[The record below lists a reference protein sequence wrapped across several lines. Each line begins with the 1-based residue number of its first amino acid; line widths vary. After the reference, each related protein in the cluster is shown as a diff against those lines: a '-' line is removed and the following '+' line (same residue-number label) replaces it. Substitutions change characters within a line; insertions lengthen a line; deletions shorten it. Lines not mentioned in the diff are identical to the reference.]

1 MDTTFNV
8 PSVLCTQN
16 SRLPEPPISTLFTLP
31 VTPNRDSESLA
42 ITYDVMATTRLIV
55 YLNASFAIT
64 GNVKDRSFN
73 LAENCNK
80 GQRMPRLPLFARFP
94 TSSTQRRCCIWRGCT
109 ALRRACLARRP
120 ELCRRP
126 TLALQRR
133 AVHRSYRHFQGC
145 LSNLKRD
152 KFPRQLLH
160 PNSMRF
166 RSKPYRS
173 LCGTANHCAM

>member
-1 MDTTFNV
+1 MFTA
-8 PSVLCTQN
+8 
-16 SRLPEPPISTLFTLP
+16 FTLA
-31 VTPNRDSESLA
+31 NAKRDSESRCHLQSA
-42 ITYDVMATTRLIV
+42 DDRRASPVWCAKEDDLLFGFVMNPV
-55 YLNASFAIT
+55 
-64 GNVKDRSFN
+64 DRRPVCAVLHGRPFGR
-73 LAENCNK
+73 A

-173 LCGTANHCAM
+173 LCGTANHLKLTYHS

>member
-1 MDTTFNV
+1 
-8 PSVLCTQN
+8 
-16 SRLPEPPISTLFTLP
+16 
-31 VTPNRDSESLA
+31 
-42 ITYDVMATTRLIV
+42 
-55 YLNASFAIT
+55 
-64 GNVKDRSFN
+64 
-73 LAENCNK
+73 
-80 GQRMPRLPLFARFP
+80 MPRLPLFARFP

-173 LCGTANHCAM
+173 LCGTANVKQGSSSRTALPRRCSSRRSGTGRHDRLRRCSPSPLSLTLGRGNTSRPQACNRQAACPARSIPVGWFGPCRP